1 MVPLKNFSLHSG
13 IRNGT
18 LNYTYLA
25 NGSGCN
31 LQSTSICIFR
41 FVRLLI
47 IFCEN
52 IHVSKYFKNSDYPNL
67 VLMNRN
73 FDSILQLLQS
83 KFYRV
88 VQLSQLAQC
97 YRFQCFFF
105 ILCGIKIF
113 ITLHVVIVI
122 TTIHALA
129 DVCGDRAMDCLLG
142 HLK

>member
-73 FDSILQLLQS
+73 FDSILQLMQS

-97 YRFQCFFF
+97 YRVQCFF
-105 ILCGIKIF
+105 
-113 ITLHVVIVI
+113 LHFVWNKDLYYSSCRDYYYHY
-122 TTIHALA
+122 TGPCRRLR
-129 DVCGDRAMDCLLG
+129 DRAMDCLLG